1 METILLI
8 DDNEEITNLTR
19 IYLEDSGYK
28 VHIAN
33 NGKEGINLLIEET
46 GINLVVVDFA
56 MPGMTGPEVCE
67 VIRKELKLTSL
78 PIIMLTGM
86 KTIDDKLIGYRTG
99 IDDYILKPF
108 EPMELVLRVESLFKR
123 IKSYKGEPS

>member
-33 NGKEGINLLIEET
+33 NGKEGINLLIRK
-46 GINLVVVDFA
+46 LV
-56 MPGMTGPEVCE
+56 
-67 VIRKELKLTSL
+67 
-78 PIIMLTGM
+78 
-86 KTIDDKLIGYRTG
+86 
-99 IDDYILKPF
+99 
-108 EPMELVLRVESLFKR
+108 
-123 IKSYKGEPS
+123 